1 MKEEKKHPNTR
12 SALMRSGCLAAF
24 YTLNGYFLKVK
35 PAFGIDKVMF
45 SFVQKGSQG
54 QGFDV
59 YMDIDRFD
67 NLCDMILSRE
77 LDRKLDGSSQQNPA
91 YSYVTGQN
99 GAKQLSIFAGK
110 AGVVIHGWYAEKKL
124 NANVPVQTD
133 ELRTMAKWFRR
144 ICGKYYE
151 ELTGYC
157 LEAMNGNARFFE
169 QNQDEPS
176 EEPVVS
182 EDKPQ
187 AQDSPNQQNQQPKT
201 SKSEKKTEKPAA
213 KGKKLIK
220 TLTPLTPLGNS
231 GNLCFKAIDGKN
243 REEVFVVCK
252 DYISTFNSA
261 VWADFNSRTGDPGIF
276 VTVAY
281 VPHGDRMLIT
291 DFVKIG
297 R

>member
-1 MKEEKKHPNTR
+1 MKEEKKRPNTR
-12 SALMRSGCLAAF
+12 SALMKSGCIAAF

-54 QGFDV
+54 MGFDV
-59 YMDIDRFD
+59 YMDVDIFD
-67 NLCDMILSRE
+67 NFCDMILSRE
-77 LDRKLDGSSQQNPA
+77 LDRRLENSSQQNPA
-91 YSYVTGQN
+91 FSYVTGQN
-99 GAKQLSIFAGK
+99 GAKQLSIFSGK
-110 AGVVIHGWYAEKKL
+110 AGVVVHGWYAEKKL
-124 NANVPVQTD
+124 NANVPVQSD
-133 ELRTMAKWFRR
+133 QLRIMAKWFRR
-144 ICGKYYE
+144 ISGKYFE

-157 LEAMNGNARFFE
+157 LDAMNGNARYYE
-169 QNQDEPS
+169 QNQDEPGDEPAVP
-176 EEPVVS
+176 EEQPVTPS
-182 EDKPQ
+182 PQ
-187 AQDSPNQQNQQPKT
+187 T
-201 SKSEKKTEKPAA
+201 KSAEAKNASGKPAA
-213 KGKKLIK
+213 PAAQGEKLIK

-231 GNLCFKAIDGKN
+231 GNLCFKAVDGKN

-261 VWADFNSRTGDPGIF
+261 VWADFKSRDANSGVF